1 MSLTVQCLNCAQRFN
16 APEDVRGQRLACP
29 ACGAPINV
37 PPPVANAPM
46 LRPGGVMEMLKDEPT
61 SKAGAIESA
70 KGFDRNTVSAL
81 GISERKLFTG
91 RRLPLPGSEEAR
103 RRPQS
108 GWEVILSHKLVLVT
122 FIASMGAFLVALM
135 RFNSPAGGAIAAVV
149 GICIALGAWRS
160 QALAGSDRKVAD
172 DWRVFQRWLTYAV
185 LIVGATA
192 ATWLAGMRLYTI
204 FAQVVPEIGLT
215 SRVWINIAAAAIGWI
230 LLGIYLLMFW
240 VKSSHQGFFQPAAWT
255 YIWCF
260 VLLVAAA
267 TLGQF
272 ASAAFR
278 SPADLIQ
285 SVHAGANEAVES
297 GQSDVAK

>member
-16 APEDVRGQRLACP
+16 APEEVRGQRLACP

-37 PPPVANAPM
+37 PPPVAGAPTP
-46 LRPGGVMEMLKDEPT
+46 RPAGVMEMLKDEPK
-61 SKAGAIESA
+61 SKAGSIEAA
-70 KGFDRNTVSAL
+70 KGFDRNTVAAL

-108 GWEVILSHKLVLVT
+108 GLDVILSHKLVLAV
-122 FIASMGAFLVALM
+122 FAASSGAFLVALM
-135 RFNSPAGGAIAAVV
+135 RFNSPACGAIAAVV

-172 DWRVFQRWLTYAV
+172 DWRVLQKWLTYAV
-185 LIVGATA
+185 LIAAAAVG
-192 ATWLAGMRLYTI
+192 TWLAGNRLYAI
-204 FAQVVPEIGLT
+204 FSEVVPEVGLR
-215 SRVWINIAAAAIGWI
+215 SRVWINIAAAAIGWT
-230 LLGIYLLMFW
+230 LLGVYLLIFW
-240 VKSSHQGFFQPAAWT
+240 VRSSHHGFFQQAAWT

-260 VLLVAAA
+260 VFFVAAA
-267 TLGQF
+267 ALGQF
-272 ASAAFR
+272 ASVAFR

-285 SVHAGANEAVES
+285 STRAAASEAVETS
-297 GQSDVAK
+297 RSNSAE